1 MSCAALSHSTKP
13 NINVVKGGAPTL
25 AAVCGRQQEADGLKM
40 SFRVTAERN
49 NTVTNGKEIK
59 AKNSWSEA
67 EIK

>member
-1 MSCAALSHSTKP
+1 M
-13 NINVVKGGAPTL
+13 VKGGAPTP
-25 AAVCGRQQEADGLKM
+25 AAVCGCQQDADGLKM

-59 AKNSWSEA
+59 ANNIWSET